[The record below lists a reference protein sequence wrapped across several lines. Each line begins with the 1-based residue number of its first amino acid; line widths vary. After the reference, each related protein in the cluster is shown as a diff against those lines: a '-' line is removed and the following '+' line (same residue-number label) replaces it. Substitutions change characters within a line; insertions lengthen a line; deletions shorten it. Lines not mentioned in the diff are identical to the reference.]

1 MEKSMRPFWGV
12 MTLLVAVIIVLL
24 VVFAVPAMLA
34 WQTSFTP
41 ARTITITAQGMTTAT
56 PDEADIDF
64 SVVTQGTSPQ
74 TLSDNNNTKM
84 AAVMQF
90 LSAQNIASSDIET
103 TGYDM
108 EPNYVYD
115 AASQRN
121 DITGY
126 TLTQT
131 VEVKILDLTNVAT
144 VLGGLAP
151 LGVNQI
157 GSVNYTFQNPDE
169 FIAIAR
175 GQALTNAE
183 TEASQMAAQ
192 AGASLGEVVTVTES
206 SNIIVPGP
214 EPVYAMA
221 AGGAASAPV
230 TPSLAPGTQSVT
242 DEVTVTYQLK

>member
-1 MEKSMRPFWGV
+1 MDKSMKPFWGV
-12 MTLLVAVIIVLL
+12 MTLLVAVLIVFLII
-24 VVFAVPAMLA
+24 FAIPATLA
-34 WQTSFTP
+34 WQSSFTP
-41 ARTITITAQGMTTAT
+41 ARTITVTAQGMTTAT

-64 SVVTQGTSPQ
+64 SVVTQGTNPQ

-84 AAVMQF
+84 GAVMQF
-90 LSAQNIASSDIET
+90 LSAQNIATSDVAT
-103 TGYDM
+103 TGYDL
-108 EPNYVYD
+108 EPNYIYD
-115 AASQRN
+115 ATSQRN

-157 GSVNYTFQNPDE
+157 GSVSYTFQNQDA

-175 GQALTNAE
+175 GQALTNAQ

-192 AGASLGEVVTVTES
+192 AGASLGDVVTVSES
-206 SNIIVPGP
+206 SNVLVPGP
-214 EPVYAMA
+214 QPVYAMA
-221 AGGAASAPV
+221 AGAGSAPV
-230 TPSLAPGTQSVT
+230 TPTLAPGTQNVT
-242 DEVTVTYQLK
+242 DEVTVTYALK

>member
-1 MEKSMRPFWGV
+1 MNKSMKPFLAV
-12 MTLLVAVIIVLL
+12 MTLFVAVLIIFLII
-24 VVFAVPAMLA
+24 FAIPGISA
-34 WQTSFTP
+34 WESSFAP
-41 ARTITITAQGMTTAT
+41 ARTVTVTAQGMTVAT

-64 SVVTQGTSPQ
+64 SVVTQGQNPQ
-74 TLSDNNNTKM
+74 TLSNNNNMKM
-84 AAVMQF
+84 GAVMQF
-90 LSAQNIASSDIET
+90 LGSQNIASSDIMT
-103 TGYDM
+103 TGYDL

-115 AASQRN
+115 QTSQRN

-157 GSVNYTFQNPDE
+157 GGVNFTFQNPNE
-169 FIAIAR
+169 FVAIAR

-183 TEASQMAAQ
+183 AEAGQMAAQ

-206 SNIIVPGP
+206 SNVPSP
-214 EPVYAMA
+214 LPVYAMA
-221 AGGAASAPV
+221 SGGNAMPAAV
-230 TPSLAPGTQSVT
+230 EPSLAPGTQNVT